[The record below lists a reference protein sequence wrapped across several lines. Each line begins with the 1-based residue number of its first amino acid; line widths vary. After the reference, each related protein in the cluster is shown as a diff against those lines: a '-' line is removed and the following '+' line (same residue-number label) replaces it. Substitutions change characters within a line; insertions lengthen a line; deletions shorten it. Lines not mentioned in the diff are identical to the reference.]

1 MNHSIYI
8 ATTDSYSGKS
18 LISLGILQMIMR
30 KTPKVGY
37 FRPIIDDYHDD
48 EKDNHISTMISH
60 FKLNMKY
67 EEAYAFSRS
76 EVIEHKNNNKLND
89 VFDVIIQKYKDLE
102 KRFDF
107 VLIEGTDFFD
117 EGTSFEFDLNSSI
130 AKSLN
135 VPTLLIV
142 KDNVETNEDLIN
154 HVKIETNSF
163 LEKDIKV
170 ISTFINKCNRDPK
183 EIIPALSEKI
193 NNNILFSIIP
203 ESDALGKPTLKDIT
217 DQLNANVLYGHDK
230 LNTLSKNNIVGG
242 MQLSNFLNYVKEG
255 SLAIL
260 PGDRADLLVGILQA
274 HASKNYPRIAGIILS
289 GGLLPDRSIVNL
301 LDGSQNIVPILSVN
315 QGTFKTASDLDK
327 IKSKIHPES
336 TEKIKVSIEL
346 FEEYVDVKSLDDKI
360 ASFEAEGIT
369 PRMFQYN
376 MVQTAKEVQKHIVL
390 PEGEDDRVLKAA
402 SQLAKDGV
410 VRLTI
415 LGKDTDKIKTR
426 ISYLGLYWNDERINI
441 VNPAES
447 PDYKRYSKALFEAR
461 KHKGIELAQA
471 EDLMLDLSY
480 FGTMMVQLK
489 DADGMVSGAMH
500 TTAHTIIPA
509 LQFVKTKPG
518 IKTVSSVFFML
529 LDDRVLVYGDCAIV
543 PNPTAEQ
550 LAEIAISSANT
561 ASSFGITP
569 KVAMLSYSSGNSGSG
584 EDVEKVA
591 RATQIVKEQR
601 PDILVE
607 GPIQYDAAV
616 DPNVGN
622 KKMPGSPV
630 AGQANV
636 LIFPD
641 LNTGNNTYKAVQRE
655 SGGLAIGPV
664 LQGLNKPVNDLSRGA
679 KIDDIYNTVVITAI
693 QADKE
698 Q

>member
-1 MNHSIYI
+1 MNRSVYI

-30 KTPKVGY
+30 KTPNVGY
-37 FRPIIDDYHDD
+37 FRPVIDDYTTD
-48 EKDNHISTMISH
+48 EKDNHIATMISH
-60 FKLNMKY
+60 FKLNMQY

-76 EVIEHKNNNKLND
+76 EVIEHKNNNRLND
-89 VFDVIIQKYKDLE
+89 VFDVIIQKYKALE
-102 KRFDF
+102 ERFDF
-107 VLIEGTDFFD
+107 VLIEGTDFFN

-130 AKSLN
+130 AQSLN
-135 VPTLLIV
+135 VPALLIV
-142 KDNVETNEDLIN
+142 KDNAESDEDLIN
-154 HVKIETNSF
+154 HVKIELNSF
-163 LEKDIKV
+163 IEKDIKV
-170 ISTFINKCNRDPK
+170 IATFINRCDRESAVLLPQL
-183 EIIPALSEKI
+183 AEKI
-193 NNNILFSIIP
+193 QHDTLFSIIP
-203 ESDALGKPTLKDIT
+203 NSNILGKPTLREIVDK
-217 DQLNANVLYGHDK
+217 LGAHVLYGHDK
-230 LNTLSKNNIVGG
+230 LNIVPKKNIVGG
-242 MQLSNFLNYVKEG
+242 MQLPNFLNHVKED

-289 GGLLPDRSIVNL
+289 GGLLPPRSIVNL
-301 LDGSQNIVPILSVN
+301 LDGSQNIVPIMTSN
-315 QGTFKTASDLDK
+315 EGTFKTTSDVDK
-327 IKSKIHPES
+327 IKSKIYPES
-336 TEKIKVSIEL
+336 TEKIKLSIDL
-346 FEEYVDVKSLDDKI
+346 FENHVDLKTLDNKI
-360 ASFEAEGIT
+360 ASFETEGIT

-376 MVQTAKEVQKHIVL
+376 MVKSAKEAQKHIVL
-390 PEGEDDRVLKAA
+390 PEGEDDRVLTAA
-402 SQLAKDGV
+402 SQLAEDGV

-415 LGKDTDKIKTR
+415 LGKNPEKIKTR
-426 ISYLGLYWNDERINI
+426 ITYLGLHWDNERINI

-447 PDYKRYSKALFEAR
+447 PDYKRYSKALYEAR
-461 KHKGIELAQA
+461 KHKGMELAQA

-480 FGTMMVQLK
+480 FGTMMVQLQ

-500 TTAHTIIPA
+500 TTAHTIRPA

-518 IKTVSSVFFML
+518 FKTVSSVFFML

-561 ASSFGITP
+561 AQAFGITP
-569 KVAMLSYSSGNSGSG
+569 KVAMLSYSSGTSGTG
-584 EDVEKVA
+584 EEVEKVA
-591 RATQIVKEQR
+591 KATQIVKEQR
-601 PDILVE
+601 PDILIE

-616 DPNVGN
+616 DPSVGN